1 MPESR
6 SDLLK
11 ISPELRS
18 GRMWH
23 DPQNCS
29 FPELEESVSILSKV
43 HPLQPEEKKVRQK
56 TSTAAQMTVQQP
68 ENITCYPV
76 ASSKEVL
83 RVATLNTPH
92 ISKAQNPAGASCR
105 GFCPFPPRG
114 TSSRTCHS
122 TGLLCATPACYL
134 AGYLWA
140 VTRGLSFVRL
150 SGLLPTARPEFV
162 VKDNWNY
169 KVPTLLSTSTLTT
182 AGLEDLQ
189 IQKKLE
195 HAAYPKTFAAM
206 SATTCGSCE
215 AQRC

>member
-11 ISPELRS
+11 ISPELIS

-56 TSTAAQMTVQQP
+56 TSTVAQMTVQQP
-68 ENITCYPV
+68 ENITRYPV
-76 ASSKEVL
+76 ASSEEVL
-83 RVATLNTPH
+83 QVTTLNTSH
-92 ISKAQNPAGASCR
+92 VSEAQNPADASCR

-114 TSSRTCHS
+114 TSSRTCHRTS
-122 TGLLCATPACYL
+122 GTGLPHAPLACYL

-140 VTRGLSFVRL
+140 ATRGLSFVRL
-150 SGLLPTARPEFV
+150 SGLLPTARPEFG

-169 KVPTLLSTSTLTT
+169 KVPTLLSMSTLIT

-195 HAAYPKTFAAM
+195 HMAYP
-206 SATTCGSCE
+206 E
-215 AQRC
+215 RHPW

>member
-11 ISPELRS
+11 ISPELIS

-56 TSTAAQMTVQQP
+56 TSTVAQMTVQQP
-68 ENITCYPV
+68 ENITRYPV
-76 ASSKEVL
+76 ASSEEVL
-83 RVATLNTPH
+83 QVTTLNTSRV
-92 ISKAQNPAGASCR
+92 SKAQNPAGASCG

-114 TSSRTCHS
+114 TSSRTCHRTAG
-122 TGLLCATPACYL
+122 TGLPCAPPACYL
-134 AGYLWA
+134 AGYLWV

-150 SGLLPTARPEFV
+150 SVLLPTARPEFG

-169 KVPTLLSTSTLTT
+169 KVPTLLSTSTLIT
-182 AGLEDLQ
+182 ASLEDLR

-195 HAAYPKTFAAM
+195 HVAYP
-206 SATTCGSCE
+206 E
-215 AQRC
+215 RHPR

>member
-11 ISPELRS
+11 ISPELIS

-56 TSTAAQMTVQQP
+56 TSTVAQMTVQQP
-68 ENITCYPV
+68 ENITRYPV
-76 ASSKEVL
+76 ASSEEVL
-83 RVATLNTPH
+83 QVTTLNTSR
-92 ISKAQNPAGASCR
+92 ISKAQNPASSAG

-114 TSSRTCHS
+114 TSSRTSHRAAG
-122 TGLLCATPACYL
+122 TGLPRAPPVCYL

-140 VTRGLSFVRL
+140 ATRGLSFVRL
-150 SGLLPTARPEFV
+150 SGLLPTARPEFG

-169 KVPTLLSTSTLTT
+169 KVPTLLSMSTLIT

-195 HAAYPKTFAAM
+195 HAA
-206 SATTCGSCE
+206 
-215 AQRC
+215 